1 MGKIDDQELAVKKQK
16 YLKLILLLLLILVTI
31 SQLSG
36 KTRRDAAYVCGIDGT
51 CLLDRPLI
59 ERYDMLMGYT
69 ECGST
74 LDSVKKYNPNSLVLL
89 YTSGTD
95 NYTQPGVTAGNY
107 YGAVEHFWLSNRC
120 IELGYSPEI
129 LYLHF
134 YDDSE
139 VSGIS
144 VPGTYTTNLTNGDS
158 LSRAFDY
165 PNYYEGNG
173 HGRILVNFAHP
184 VTRQLSIEYA
194 CMVFDSL
201 ECSMWRHLGDR
212 TEHFDG
218 YYLDNWMY
226 NWGRRGYGA
235 MGDLTS
241 GGRIVETPSANLIY
255 GSDEFADWYWEQMKL
270 FATALRDTLAMG
282 ASWTPDGKR
291 KYLAYN
297 TGQSWID
304 DYADP
309 DIGGA
314 DFLNMEFLFNP
325 IKNVNESVVYSLTK
339 TFTHDSLCAAN
350 GVTIVYCSREYIAD
364 ENAEGLITYSQS
376 IYDNLCWYYAA
387 RSDSTYVYMRP
398 GFGNAYGAY
407 LNPGWDSLTWC
418 GAMDY
423 ELGSYGPRYYDFDS
437 GTDPKGYHYNVYARQ
452 YQNGLVLIRP
462 RGAWGQDFDDATKVT
477 LSLPGG
483 YRYLAPNGTLGGVIN
498 SIQLRNGEGA
508 ILIPGDM
515 GDCTSPPTVPSLY
528 TPGSGQEVGVRP
540 TLCVYNSDGG
550 DCYAALSYDFQI
562 STTSNMSNI
571 VAERA
576 GVGEGSST
584 TCYTPS
590 VDLPGGQTY
599 YWRARA
605 FNGSVYSSWSS
616 VRSFMVTGGSSNQPP
631 TSPTLSSPGNGATVS
646 TLTPTLIINN
656 SYDANGDNLTYHFQ
670 VSLTS
675 NFSGAVAEA
684 YNVPEGSGSTTSWI
698 VNNALS
704 NSTNYWWRVRAY
716 DGDEYSSF
724 SQVSSFSTNVAGDNV
739 SPTAPTPS
747 SPGNG
752 ATVGTLAPTLIINN
766 SYDANGDNLTYHFQ
780 VSSTSNFSGA
790 VAEAYNVTEGSGST
804 TSWVVSNTLN
814 NFTNYWWRV
823 RAYDGDKYSSFSQAS
838 NFYTS
843 VTVDNDP
850 PSKPLANQPPS
861 GSTLD
866 TSTPTL
872 VVNNSSDLDGDDLTY
887 FFEVW
892 DEYINNVVSSSPA
905 VPEGS
910 GSTTSWTVDPPLP
923 RGSGYYW
930 RCRSYDGIDYA
941 SWMSWSAF
949 YLSGTGDNNPPFA
962 PVHYLPKEGDTLIGA
977 SHVLIVF
984 NASDPDN
991 DDLTYD
997 FRISA
1002 NSQMT
1007 QVVEQKAGVAE
1018 GSFLTT
1024 SYITRND
1031 LNDGNSYYWQSRAYD
1046 GQDWSSWI
1054 EPKSFVHYDIAV
1066 YAEDIPT
1073 PISPQEGE
1081 MVMTLHPTFKLQT
1094 DETDVGVNFYF
1105 EAADNQQFNQ
1115 PLVSGP
1121 VVGER
1126 PLTVWSPEQSLR
1138 TNSTYYWR
1146 ARAESSGWSDL
1157 ISFFVGGDIHI
1168 TPNPFKPREHGENVV
1183 FKNIPDGAKIK
1194 IATVTGD
1201 IIREFDI
1208 ISGPDVSWDVTN
1220 DEGQSLASGVYLYYV
1235 ITEDGTA
1242 SGKLAVIR

>member
-1 MGKIDDQELAVKKQK
+1 VKKQK
-16 YLKLILLLLLILVTI
+16 YLKLILFLLLILVTI

-51 CLLDRPLI
+51 CLLDQPLI

-69 ECGST
+69 ECGSV
-74 LDSVKKYNPNSLVLL
+74 LDSVKKYNPNSLVFL

-95 NYTQPGVTAGNY
+95 NYTHPGVTAGNY

-144 VPGTYTTNLTNGDS
+144 VPGTYTTNLTDGDS

-165 PNYYEGNG
+165 ANYYTGDG

-218 YYLDNWMY
+218 YYMDNWMY

-241 GGRIVETPSANLIY
+241 GGRITETPGANLIY
-255 GSDEFADWYWEQMKL
+255 GSLEFSQWYWEQMKL
-270 FATALRDTLAMG
+270 FATSLRDTLAMG

-297 TGQSWID
+297 TGQSWND

-314 DFLNMEFLFNP
+314 DYLNMEFLFNP

-364 ENAEGLITYSQS
+364 DNAEGLITYGQS
-376 IYDNLCWYYAA
+376 IYDNLCWYYVA

-437 GTDPKGYHYNVYARQ
+437 GTDPKGYYYNVYARQ

-462 RGAWGQDFDDATKVT
+462 RGAWGQDFDDATKMT
-477 LSLPGG
+477 LSLPGN
-483 YRYLAPNGTLGGVIN
+483 YRYLAPDGTLGGVIT

-515 GDCTSPPTVPSLY
+515 GDCTNPPTVPSLY
-528 TPGSGQEVGVRP
+528 TPGNGQDVGVRP

-550 DCYAALSYDFQI
+550 DCNAALSYDFQI
-562 STTSNMSNI
+562 STTSNMSDI
-571 VAERA
+571 VAERS
-576 GVGEGSST
+576 GVGEGSGT

-590 VDLPGGQTY
+590 VDLSGGQTY

-616 VRSFMVTGGSSNQPP
+616 VRSFTVTGSSSNQPP

-646 TLTPTLIINN
+646 TLTPTLIIGN
-656 SYDANGDNLTYHFQ
+656 SYDADGDNLTYHFQ
-670 VSLTS
+670 VSSTS
-675 NFSGAVAEA
+675 NFSGTVAGA
-684 YNVPEGSGSTTSWI
+684 YNVSEGSGSTTSWT
-698 VNNALS
+698 VNNTLS

-716 DGDEYSSF
+716 DGDEYSYF
-724 SQVSSFSTNVAGDNV
+724 SQ
-739 SPTAPTPS
+739 
-747 SPGNG
+747 
-752 ATVGTLAPTLIINN
+752 
-766 SYDANGDNLTYHFQ
+766 
-780 VSSTSNFSGA
+780 TSNF
-790 VAEAYNVTEGSGST
+790 
-804 TSWVVSNTLN
+804 
-814 NFTNYWWRV
+814 F
-823 RAYDGDKYSSFSQAS
+823 
-838 NFYTS
+838 TS
-843 VTVDNDP
+843 VAGDNDP
-850 PSKPLANQPPS
+850 PSQPQADQPPS

-866 TSTPTL
+866 TSTPIL
-872 VVNNSSDLDGDDLTY
+872 AVNNSNDPDGDDLSY
-887 FFEVW
+887 YFEVW
-892 DEYINNVVSSSPA
+892 DEYIDNVVSSSPA
-905 VPEGS
+905 IPEGS
-910 GSTTSWTVDPPLP
+910 GTTSWQVDPPLP
-923 RGSGYYW
+923 RGDGYYW
-930 RCRSYDGIDYA
+930 RCRSHDGIDYA
-941 SWMSWSAF
+941 NWMSWSAF
-949 YLSGTGDNNPPFA
+949 YLSGTGDNNPPNS
-962 PVHYLPKEGDTLIGA
+962 PVHYLPKEGDTLVGA

-984 NASDPDN
+984 NASDPDG
-991 DDLTYD
+991 DVLTYD
-997 FRISA
+997 FRVSA

-1007 QVVEQKAGVAE
+1007 QVVEQVAGVIE

-1024 SYITRND
+1024 SYMTETN
-1031 LNDGNSYYWQSRAYD
+1031 LNDGNTYYWQSRAYD
-1046 GQDWSSWI
+1046 GQDWSAWTES
-1054 EPKSFVHYDIAV
+1054 KSFVHYDIAV

-1073 PISPQEGE
+1073 PVSPQEGE
-1081 MVMTLHPTFKLQT
+1081 TVMTLRPTFKLQT

-1105 EAADNQQFNQ
+1105 ETADNQQFNQ

-1121 VVGER
+1121 VAGER
-1126 PLTVWSPEQSLR
+1126 SFTVWNPEQSLR
-1138 TNSTYYWR
+1138 ANSTYYWR

-1157 ISFFVGGDIHI
+1157 ISFFVGSDIHI
-1168 TPNPFKPREHGENVV
+1168 APNPFKPREHGETVV
-1183 FKNIPDGAKIK
+1183 FKNIPEGADIK

-1201 IIREFDI
+1201 IIKEFNNA
-1208 ISGPDVSWDVTN
+1208 SGPDVSWDVTN
-1220 DEGQSLASGVYLYYV
+1220 EEGQSLASGVYLYYV
-1235 ITEDGTA
+1235 ITGDGTA